1 MTRRIRCSLL
11 RQLLGD
17 RHHLLND
24 DYWVGTRHTDELRF
38 PACSGPAADCPLLS
52 GRSLKLP
59 VWLSILT
66 FDAEPGE
73 FYNSVH
79 EQTVFDI
86 EAGKLNGLA
95 FDNSVIN

>member
-1 MTRRIRCSLL
+1 MVSRLA
-11 RQLLGD
+11 
-17 RHHLLND
+17 
-24 DYWVGTRHTDELRF
+24 VFGTVKLKPDVRF
-38 PACSGPAADCPLLS
+38 MAYAGPAADCPLLS
-52 GRSLKLP
+52 GCSVKLSGCSVKLT

-86 EAGKLNGLA
+86 EAGEWNGLA

>member
-1 MTRRIRCSLL
+1 MGSG
-11 RQLLGD
+11 Q
-17 RHHLLND
+17 
-24 DYWVGTRHTDELRF
+24 TDELRF
-38 PACSGPAADCPLLS
+38 LACSGPRVDYPLLS
-52 GRSLKLP
+52 GRSVKLT

-86 EAGKLNGLA
+86 EAGEWNGLA

>member
-1 MTRRIRCSLL
+1 MEKPVAAYSGFIWAQSGMTA
-11 RQLLGD
+11 
-17 RHHLLND
+17 N
-24 DYWVGTRHTDELRF
+24 
-38 PACSGPAADCPLLS
+38 GPAADCPLLS
-52 GRSLKLP
+52 GRSVKLK

>member
-1 MTRRIRCSLL
+1 MVSRLA
-11 RQLLGD
+11 
-17 RHHLLND
+17 
-24 DYWVGTRHTDELRF
+24 VFGTVKLKPDVRF
-38 PACSGPAADCPLLS
+38 MAYAGPAADCPLLS
-52 GRSLKLP
+52 GCSVKLT

-86 EAGKLNGLA
+86 EAGEWNGLA

>member
-1 MTRRIRCSLL
+1 M
-11 RQLLGD
+11 
-17 RHHLLND
+17 
-24 DYWVGTRHTDELRF
+24 
-38 PACSGPAADCPLLS
+38 AASGPRADCPLLS
-52 GRSLKLP
+52 GRSVKLT

-86 EAGKLNGLA
+86 EAGEWNGLA